1 MQDPLMSPAT
11 TVAGRGRATRA
22 AAEADVEAALENED
36 QLNDFG
42 RRFCAVW
49 NTYSQL
55 PSLGTR
61 FFFLTISLGTR
72 LIDRILLLL
81 IKVDLHFFY
90 CTKQQKKTSKAD
102 YWL

>member
-36 QLNDFG
+36 QRNDFG

-55 PSLGTR
+55 PSLG
-61 FFFLTISLGTR
+61 LR

-81 IKVDLHFFY
+81 IKVDLHLFY
-90 CTKQQKKTSKAD
+90 CTKKQKKNSKAD